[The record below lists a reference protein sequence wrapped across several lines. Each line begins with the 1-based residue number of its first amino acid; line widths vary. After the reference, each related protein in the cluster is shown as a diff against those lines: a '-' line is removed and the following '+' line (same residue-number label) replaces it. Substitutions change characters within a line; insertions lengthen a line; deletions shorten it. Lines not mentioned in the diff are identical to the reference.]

1 MIAKKIAKGKKKCL
15 CVKCTVRAAA
25 AKKLRIPYLWAF
37 FLGHCCF
44 WGFFWGNL

>member
-1 MIAKKIAKGKKKCL
+1 MIAKEIAKGKKKCL

-37 FLGHCCF
+37 FGPLLF
-44 WGFFWGNL
+44 LGFFILGNL